1 MPLDISPSNAFDE
14 QRLVTMYKDFLN
26 EARDGRRH
34 RIELNRRNFD
44 ALHNRMD
51 WSHKIEGQTQEF
63 LPKTGV
69 ALEQFAA
76 LVEKSITGWKDWYMP
91 VLGRSGR
98 FPLSPEQCR
107 SFLDALLDTT
117 AINATETGPVQPVI
131 VDGIKLGA
139 LGSLAVFKVYPKM
152 QYPDDK
158 GRFRICIENVRQ
170 EDYYPDPTSRGLYE
184 IHRSEADYYTV
195 QWKADEGIYDP
206 EAVKDLKS
214 WFEQEREAQSA
225 KEKGHSLSMAPSI
238 RKVVTIDEY
247 WGDILDD
254 DGRCVMKNAYMTV
267 ANERFILRQPQAN
280 PFWHLKSPFVKIPL
294 IRVPN
299 SVWHRALFDGPVE
312 INLTLNELWSLMI
325 DGAIGAVWGTRQLK
339 TDALENPEEVSAGVP
354 QGKTLQIKSGV
365 LAPGE
370 KVMEDVTNGSVP
382 QESLAMFQLLSSSFA
397 ESAMSNELRLGNF
410 TGRSVKATEVV
421 EASQAIG
428 SLLEGIAR
436 NVERGVGEILHLVW
450 MVAIQHI
457 ELMDPALLIESLGPG
472 PALFLMRT
480 PPEARKEMFESP
492 ISFRVSGMSALI
504 GRTKDFQKM
513 MALLQGIG
521 ANPIL
526 LMEFFKVYAPGSVLA
541 HLIKSLNIDPEQI
554 KRDEKSLQGIPTELE
569 QLAVFNQVVSP
580 KAGQNPGQ
588 SPTTTGESSLPA
600 EINQMTNP
608 LTGIPASR

>member
-1 MPLDISPSNAFDE
+1 MPLDIRPTTNPFDE
-14 QRLVTMYKDFLN
+14 QRLVGMLKDFFN

-63 LPKTGV
+63 LPKTGI

-76 LVEKSITGWKDWYMP
+76 LVEKSITGWKDWYLP
-91 VLGRSGR
+91 VLGRSKR
-98 FPLSPEQCR
+98 NPLSPEQCR

-117 AINATETGPVQPVI
+117 ATSATTTGPVQPII

-139 LGSLAVFKVYPKM
+139 LGALAVFKVYPRM

-158 GRFRICIENVRQ
+158 GQFRICIETIRQ
-170 EDYYPDPTSRGLYE
+170 EDYYPDPTSRNLYR
-184 IHRSEADYYTV
+184 IHRSECDFYTV
-195 QWKADEGIYDP
+195 QWKADEGIYDE

-214 WFEQEREAQSA
+214 WFEQERQAQSA
-225 KEKGHSLSMAPSI
+225 KEKGHSLSMSPSI

-247 WGDILDD
+247 WGDILDE
-254 DGRCVMKNAYMTV
+254 DGRCVLKNAYMVV
-267 ANERFILRQPQAN
+267 ANERFILRKPEAN
-280 PFWHLKSPFVKIPL
+280 PFWHKKWPFVEIPL
-294 IRVPN
+294 IRVPG

-325 DGAIGAVWGTRQLK
+325 DGAIGSVWGTRQLK

-370 KVMEDVTNGSVP
+370 KVMEDVTNGAVP
-382 QESLAMFQLLSSSFA
+382 AEALAMFQALQSSFA
-397 ESAMSNELRLGNF
+397 EAAMTNELRLGNF

-428 SLLEGIAR
+428 SLLEGIAK
-436 NVERGVGEILHLVW
+436 NVERGVGDILHLVW
-450 MVAIQHI
+450 MTAIQHI
-457 ELMDPALLIESLGPG
+457 ELIDPYTLIESLGPG

-480 PPEARKEMFESP
+480 PPEARKEMFSSP

-521 ANPIL
+521 ANPLL
-526 LMEFFKVYAPGSVLA
+526 LMAFFKTYAPESILA

-554 KRDEKSLQGIPTELE
+554 KRDEESLMGVPMELA
-569 QLAVFNQVVSP
+569 QLEAFTRVMQP
-580 KAGQNPGQ
+580 KAGMEPQ
-588 SPTTTGESSLPA
+588 SASTVGESSLPA

>member
-1 MPLDISPSNAFDE
+1 
-14 QRLVTMYKDFLN
+14 MYQDFFN

-34 RIELNRRNFD
+34 RLELNRRNFD

-117 AINATETGPVQPVI
+117 AINATETGPVQPII

-139 LGSLAVFKVYPKM
+139 LGSLAIFKVYPKM
-152 QYPDDK
+152 QYPNDK
-158 GRFRICIENVRQ
+158 GVFRICIEPVRQ
-170 EDYYPDPTSRGLYE
+170 EDYYPDPTSRGLYR
-184 IHRSEADYYTV
+184 IHRSECDYYTV
-195 QWKADEGIYDP
+195 KHRADEGIYDADKVD
-206 EAVKDLKS
+206 ELKS
-214 WFEQEREAQSA
+214 WFEQERQAQAA
-225 KEKGHSLSMAPSI
+225 KDKGHSLSISPSV
-238 RKVVTIDEY
+238 RRVVTIDEY
-247 WGDILDD
+247 WGDILDEN
-254 DGRCVMKNAYMTV
+254 GVCVMKNAYMTI
-267 ANERFILRQPQAN
+267 ANERFVLRPPQPN
-280 PFWHLKSPFVKIPL
+280 PFWHQKWPFVEIPL
-294 IRVPN
+294 IRVPH

-325 DGAIGAVWGTRQLK
+325 DGAIGSVWGTRQLK

-370 KVMEDVTNGSVP
+370 KVMEDVTNGAVP
-382 QESLAMFQLLSSSFA
+382 AEALQMFQLLSSSFA

-428 SLLEGIAR
+428 SLLEGIAK
-436 NVERGVGEILHLVW
+436 NVERGVGDLLYLVW
-450 MVAIQHI
+450 MNAIQHI
-457 ELMDPALLIESLGPG
+457 ELIDPWLLIESLGPG

-480 PPEARKEMFESP
+480 PPEARKEMFSSP

-526 LMEFFKVYAPGSVLA
+526 LMEFFKVYAPGSILA